1 MDTVTGVL
9 NIRAGFPS
17 DFYSTGCLV
26 LVGLLVLVAIGL
38 RVLAAVGESDRFEAS
53 VATAVAGAGL
63 MFTAA
68 LGLGTGLMALR
79 DRVGS
84 GYREVVLEGAIA
96 AEALVVAAIALA
108 VLLGGAIALRRLLPA
123 ATAVVVW
130 VIPVYA
136 LVSAV

>member
-38 RVLAAVGESDRFEAS
+38 RVLAAAGENRPEAS

-63 MFTAA
+63 MVTAA
-68 LGLGTGLMALR
+68 LGLGTGLVALR

-96 AEALVVAAIALA
+96 TEALVVAAIALA

>member
-38 RVLAAVGESDRFEAS
+38 RVLAATGENRPEAS

-63 MFTAA
+63 MVTAA
-68 LGLGTGLMALR
+68 LGLGTGLVALR

-108 VLLGGAIALRRLLPA
+108 VLLGGAIALRRLLPP